1 MPKTFVINPEDFLKP
16 IVDELRDLSNSISDW
31 HPSDIQ
37 RIQADAS
44 KTYQIV
50 NKINGIAKML
60 RWLFH
65 QEKMTNN
72 NCLIERKKWEQV
84 VNLLPF

>member
-1 MPKTFVINPEDFLKP
+1 MPKTFVIDPENFLKP

-44 KTYQIV
+44 KAYQIV
-50 NKINGIAKML
+50 NKINGIAKMFEVAFPP
-60 RWLFH
+60 R
-65 QEKMTNN
+65 EDD
-72 NCLIERKKWEQV
+72 
-84 VNLLPF
+84 